1 MTTYKIRG
9 LEKVTAALRSF
20 PKAIVTQSLNK
31 ALAKGAAVFRDSA
44 RSRAPVDTG
53 LMASDIIMAKD
64 RKPGIS
70 GAQAR
75 YVVLVKYRGKDAAPY
90 WRFVEFGTVKM
101 QPQPF
106 MRPAFDTSKA
116 VALAEIIDSIA
127 SDVPRIAKQVST

>member
-20 PKAIVTQSLNK
+20 PKAIVTKSLNK

-64 RKPGIS
+64 RKPGIN
-70 GAQAR
+70 GA
-75 YVVLVKYRGKDAAPY
+75 
-90 WRFVEFGTVKM
+90 
-101 QPQPF
+101 
-106 MRPAFDTSKA
+106 
-116 VALAEIIDSIA
+116 
-127 SDVPRIAKQVST
+127 